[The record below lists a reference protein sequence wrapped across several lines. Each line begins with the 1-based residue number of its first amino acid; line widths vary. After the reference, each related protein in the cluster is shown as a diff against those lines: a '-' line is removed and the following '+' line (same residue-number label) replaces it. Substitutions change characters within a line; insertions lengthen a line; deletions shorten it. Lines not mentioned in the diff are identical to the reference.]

1 MISNLIRVALTS
13 MLVVLLLLLLDEW
26 DAYASSEFDHMANF
40 FVGVGM
46 AVLVGVGGMVWAFK
60 TRAMG
65 AAVRATLSVPLLA
78 VTPFLLVWLSPPFSP
93 ALAFAFEASIIL
105 GSFCLF
111 LALWYYWPEKKKG

>member
-46 AVLVGVGGMVWAFK
+46 AVLVGVG
-60 TRAMG
+60 
-65 AAVRATLSVPLLA
+65 
-78 VTPFLLVWLSPPFSP
+78 
-93 ALAFAFEASIIL
+93 
-105 GSFCLF
+105 
-111 LALWYYWPEKKKG
+111 